1 MISILTLTTYPLD
14 PQAASRRANLMHNM
28 AKKERGEAIS
38 SQLALLHKKEK
49 GLRNDDDDV

>member
-1 MISILTLTTYPLD
+1 
-14 PQAASRRANLMHNM
+14 MHNM